1 MSSFAAACLAALR
14 SLRRSPGFTALALGM
29 LALGIGATVA
39 IFSVFRSIVLSP
51 LPYPE
56 PARLVGLS
64 AANSAK
70 ALTMP
75 ALSASDFRD
84 YAQRARAYAQLA
96 AYRPDF
102 VSYAPAGGDPVQ
114 LVAAHVT
121 EHFFATLGVAAARGR
136 TFDAGEFSAAAP
148 RTAILSQSAW
158 RRHFGG
164 RADVLGTT
172 VILNDVPTTLIG
184 VMPDRFR
191 EPEFADVWLPFP
203 AESPE
208 YFARDS
214 RFWTT
219 IGRLAPERS
228 LADAQAEAAVLADTL
243 AREYPA
249 TNKGWTATVQ
259 PLLEMRISG
268 LRRTL
273 LLLGGAVGLVLLV
286 ACVNLANLM
295 LARGVARLPEL
306 AVRLALGATPRT
318 LARAVFLES
327 LLLSLLGGAAGI
339 GLAHVALPAL
349 AAQLPAALVP
359 RAHEIAVDGTALLF
373 AFGASVCTGIVFG
386 LLPAWQVLRTDV
398 NETLKSGGSRGGT
411 NGFAARAQGAL
422 IAGQVAL
429 TLVVLS
435 GAALL
440 MKSLF
445 NLQRTD
451 PGFDARQILTV
462 RLAPPPSKWE
472 TLRELAACYDRAL
485 DEVRRVPGVES
496 AAVNSSTPLTGI
508 TLRYPFWVEGRPRT
522 DGNADDAVFNSVTPD
537 YLRTL
542 RIPLRQ
548 GRGLDERDQEN
559 AVKVCLINQTL
570 AQRLFPGENPLG
582 KRIQT
587 LPWLAREYREVVGVV
602 ADVKQD
608 NLADPAPAQIYVPLA
623 QSPWFFAT
631 MVIRTQGASVSAAA
645 IQAALRRADPTAS
658 MTIRTL
664 EDSIALTS
672 TVPRLRALLF
682 GLFALGALGLSAFGI
697 YASMAFTVNQR
708 VREIGVRLALGATP
722 LRVLREVLVRAGRLA
737 LAGVAVGLGGAL
749 ALGQLLRGVLHGVE
763 PHDPWVLAGLAVFI
777 PLVALVASAQP
788 AVTAARLNPIRALQQ
803 E

>member
-1 MSSFAAACLAALR
+1 MSSFAIACLAALR
-14 SLRRSPGFTALALGM
+14 SLRRAPGFTALALGM

-84 YAQRARAYAQLA
+84 YAQRARAYAHLA

-121 EHFFATLGVAAARGR
+121 EHFFATLGVATAQGR
-136 TFDAGEFSAAAP
+136 TFDASEFSAAAP

-164 RADVLGTT
+164 RDDVLGTT

-219 IGRLAPERS
+219 IGRLAPGRS
-228 LADAQAEAAVLADTL
+228 LADAQAEAAVLADAL

-327 LLLSLLGGAAGI
+327 LLLSLLGGAAGV
-339 GLAHVALPAL
+339 GLAHAALPAL
-349 AAQLPAALVP
+349 AAQLPVALVP

-373 AFGASVCTGIVFG
+373 AFGASVVTGLVFG

-411 NGFAARAQGAL
+411 NGFAARAQAAL

-440 MKSLF
+440 MKSLL

-496 AAVNSSTPLTGI
+496 VAVNSSTPLTGI

-522 DGNADDAVFNSVTPD
+522 EGNTDDAVFNSVTPD

-548 GRGLDERDQEN
+548 GRGLDERDQ
-559 AVKVCLINQTL
+559 ADSVKVCLINQTL

-631 MVIRTQGASVSAAA
+631 MVIRTQGASVSTAA

-672 TVPRLRALLF
+672 TVPRLRAFLF

>member
-14 SLRRSPGFTALALGM
+14 SLLRSPGFTALALGM

-440 MKSLF
+440 MKSLL

-485 DEVRRVPGVES
+485 DEVRLVPGVVS

-522 DGNADDAVFNSVTPD
+522 EGNADDAVFNSITPD

-548 GRGLDERDQEN
+548 GRGLDERDHET
-559 AVKVCLINQTL
+559 AAKVCLINQTL

-708 VREIGVRLALGATP
+708 GREIGVRLALGATP

-763 PHDPWVLAGLAVFI
+763 PHDPWVLVGLAVFI
-777 PLVALVASAQP
+777 PLVALVASAHP
-788 AVTAARLNPIRALQQ
+788 ALRAARLNPIRALQQ